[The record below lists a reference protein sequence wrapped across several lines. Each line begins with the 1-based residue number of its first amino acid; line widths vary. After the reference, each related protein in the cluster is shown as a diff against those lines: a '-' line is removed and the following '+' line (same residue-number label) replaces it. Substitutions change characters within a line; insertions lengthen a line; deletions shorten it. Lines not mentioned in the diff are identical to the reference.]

1 MRNGYFK
8 TSEESTD
15 SFVGLRF
22 KDGIPE
28 VVFPHG
34 YNLSENEVECR
45 KDVFRLLNV
54 LKKFTDLQ
62 QGNTTNSKKETITQL
77 PISSY
82 QYIIHNYLNY
92 GYYTETEEQYVKSQK
107 GKINWKRTIQ
117 QEKPQLDGS
126 NVVYL
131 NFQTKTNQI
140 NTNNL
145 LSKIHQYCVYLSF
158 LKFGWLYMSS
168 NYLPQKPII
177 KFDKKL
183 FISTL
188 EQAISNTFN
197 ESKQKLFRS
206 MINILNEEN
215 DEINIRN
222 KSYGVEHFETIWEQL
237 IDHVFGEDDKKKYF
251 PHATWHIIKNDKV
264 EKSSALEPDTIMK
277 YNGKTYVL
285 DAKYY
290 QYGISQNPKD
300 LPNTSSIQKQI
311 TYGKHIAEQFYK
323 GSENSVYSAFVL
335 PYKSENLDK
344 WKFVSIGS
352 ADWEEYNSKTY
363 NYAYILALLLDSK
376 WIINEYSRHNDYEI
390 EKLANLIETS
400 LNSYR
405 LEYEKTNS

>member
-1 MRNGYFK
+1 MPLQF
-8 TSEESTD
+8 
-15 SFVGLRF
+15 
-22 KDGIPE
+22 
-28 VVFPHG
+28 
-34 YNLSENEVECR
+34 YNL
-45 KDVFRLLNV
+45 LLPHI
-54 LKKFTDLQ
+54 D
-62 QGNTTNSKKETITQL
+62 S
-77 PISSY
+77 
-82 QYIIHNYLNY
+82 
-92 GYYTETEEQYVKSQK
+92 
-107 GKINWKRTIQ
+107 
-117 QEKPQLDGS
+117 
-126 NVVYL
+126 
-131 NFQTKTNQI
+131 
-140 NTNNL
+140 
-145 LSKIHQYCVYLSF
+145 
-158 LKFGWLYMSS
+158 
-168 NYLPQKPII
+168 
-177 KFDKKL
+177 
-183 FISTL
+183 
-188 EQAISNTFN
+188 
-197 ESKQKLFRS
+197 
-206 MINILNEEN
+206 
-215 DEINIRN
+215 
-222 KSYGVEHFETIWEQL
+222 HFP
-237 IDHVFGEDDKKKYF
+237 DKKKYF

-405 LEYEKTNS
+405 LGHKKTNS